1 MTEPNTLADWVARY
15 VAEASREERLD
26 DFVGYV
32 DSAILAE
39 LPELAADP
47 VLVTE
52 LHAST
57 RSQFQVFLSLLDREK
72 QELLLPPQAV
82 DLALSIARRQ
92 LDLGVLLKVYRI
104 AAGSVWEFFTRV
116 VDDIPEDGPDR
127 ADALVYLWSHGGTW
141 INEAIEQLIGVYAAE
156 REATLR
162 GALARRAET
171 IHALL
176 RGERPDLDAASA
188 DLGYALRGTHTAV
201 VLWSHEEASTDV
213 LADLNRLASSLATA
227 LGAAVVSAPAG
238 RAELWCWFGTRRA
251 PEPQALRRAVVET
264 TPDYVQVASG
274 ASASGVDGFV
284 LSHREAV
291 DAQRHVV
298 ALEAGERF
306 TAYAEVEIACLISG
320 NPDAA
325 HALVRR
331 ELNELA
337 GDARGNDR
345 IRETLAAYLASGGS
359 VDQTSTALM
368 VHKNTVR
375 YRLGQ
380 AEKLVGHPLSERRT
394 ELALALHAHDR
405 FADPV

>member
-1 MTEPNTLADWVARY
+1 MAEPNTLTDWVARY

-26 DFVGYV
+26 DFVAYV

-39 LPELAADP
+39 LPELAGDP

-116 VDDIPEDGPDR
+116 VDEIPEDGPDR
-127 ADALVYLWSHGGTW
+127 ADALVYLWGHGGTW

-171 IHALL
+171 IHGLL

-188 DLGYALRGTHTAV
+188 DLGYALRGTHTAM
-201 VLWSHEEASTDV
+201 VLWAHEGASTDV
-213 LADLNRLASSLATA
+213 LADLNRLASGLGSA

-238 RAELWCWFGTRRA
+238 RAELWCWFGTRRP
-251 PEPQALRRAVVET
+251 PEPEALRRTVLET
-264 TPDYVQVASG
+264 APDYVQVAAG
-274 ASASGVDGFV
+274 ASTNGVDGFV

-291 DAQRHVV
+291 DAQRHMV
-298 ALEAGERF
+298 ALDSGERF
-306 TAYAEVEIACLISG
+306 TDYAGVEIACLLSG
-320 NPDAA
+320 NPEAA
-325 HALVRR
+325 RALVRR
-331 ELNELA
+331 ELGDLA

-345 IRETLAAYLASGGS
+345 IRETLSAYLASGAS

-380 AEKLVGHPLSERRT
+380 AEKLVGHPLNERRT

-405 FADPV
+405 FAERM